1 MVSPLSLESVRRCA
15 RVTLLFFALPVGVA
29 AQLNPTQR
37 ARIEH
42 QLRVRLPCLGC
53 HTIDGRGG
61 AIGPDLSAVGARR
74 NGEQIRQMLQDPQ
87 QAVPGTVMPRVP
99 MSEETRQSLVKYLSQ
114 LRSTPSSPRSQ
125 LQRATIDPR
134 AQGAV
139 LYAQRCAVC
148 HGAAGRGDG
157 PNSQYLQPKP
167 AVHADARSMSTRTD
181 DRLYD
186 GIFAGG
192 VALGVS
198 AAMPAF
204 GETLAPDQIRS
215 LVRYIRE
222 LCKCRQPPW
231 ANGR

>member
-1 MVSPLSLESVRRCA
+1 MFVL
-15 RVTLLFFALPVGVA
+15 ALPTGVA

-42 QLRVRLPCLGC
+42 QLRERLPCLGC
-53 HTIDGRGG
+53 HTIDGKGG

-74 NGEQIRQMLQDPQ
+74 NAEQIRQMLRDPQ
-87 QAVPGTVMPRVP
+87 QVVPGTVMPRVP
-99 MSEETRQSLVKYLSQ
+99 MSEETLQRLVAYLSQ
-114 LRSTPSSPRSQ
+114 LRSSPPSPRSQ
-125 LQRATIDPR
+125 LQRSPLDSR
-134 AQGAV
+134 AQGAA
-139 LYAQRCAVC
+139 LYAQRCAAC
-148 HGAAGRGDG
+148 HGATGRGDG

-167 AVHADARSMSTRTD
+167 AVHADARAMSTRTD
-181 DRLYD
+181 DRLFD

-204 GETLAPDQIRS
+204 GETLTPDQIRS